1 MPDTNP
7 DPKFQLEHLPAGS
20 APHPCNLRFTVMMA
34 HMAYKHEEYSG
45 KQFANGTLSDFRF
58 GKLRGLVLDS
68 PTVFVI
74 ALTGSKTAKDWLSNL
89 DMRKVRTPFG
99 DIHSGFMRSF
109 LEIEHEVMPYIWTLS
124 IVDKPIVICGHSRG
138 GALGQLLAA
147 ILHHRGTP
155 VHSVYTFNSPK
166 VGGQDFAEY
175 MQRTGIPLHLV
186 VHGND
191 LVSQLPPSSWG
202 EWFRLLFL
210 VLPVNFLFIVPLMLV
225 SRVVRRNKHV
235 P

>member
-1 MPDTNP
+1 MPDTKP
-7 DPKFQLEHLPAGS
+7 DSQFQLEHLPAGS
-20 APHPCNLRFTVMMA
+20 APNPRNLYFTAIMSQ
-34 HMAYKHEEYSG
+34 MAYKLEEYSG
-45 KQFANGTLSDFRF
+45 KQFANGTLSHFRV
-58 GKLRGLVLDS
+58 GNLRGLVLDS
-68 PTVFVI
+68 PSVFVI
-74 ALTGSKTAKDWLSNL
+74 ALTGSETAKDWLSNL

-99 DIHSGFMRSF
+99 GVHSGFMRSF
-109 LEIEHEVMPYIWTLS
+109 LEIEHEVIPYIWTLS

-186 VHGND
+186 VNGND

-202 EWFRLLFL
+202 EWFRLVFF
-210 VLPVNFLFIVPLMLV
+210 VLPMNLLVAVPLMLV
-225 SRVVRRNKHV
+225 GRILRRNKRV